1 MRTRTTNTSEL
12 SLLLTS
18 HTISLIQRN
27 LASSSPLPDHYSG
40 SRPKRSEVC
49 HQSIKSIIMPSYTS
63 VHLAERPVDAVV
75 AGKTFTPKQQE
86 VPSASSLKDGEVL
99 FQTLYLSLDPAMRGW
114 LNPTRSYIPPVEIG
128 AVMRGSGIGL
138 IVASKSK
145 KFPVGTYATGMCGW
159 SEYSVLNE
167 KHVESLDLPE
177 GAVPTDA
184 LGVLGMTGLTAYFG
198 LLEIGQVKAG
208 DFVVV
213 SGAAGA
219 TGSVVGQ
226 IAKLKGAKVLGLAG
240 EDSKVSWL
248 KEELGFDEALNYK
261 DPEFAKKFRAATK
274 GLIDVYFDNVGGE
287 ILDLALSRAKPF
299 ARFVMCG
306 AISEYNK
313 KKPQGPKVCQTSQIV
328 VMRPANR
335 AQNYMM
341 IISMRIRMQGF
352 VVFDFADKYAEARKQ
367 LAQWLSEGKLKR
379 KETIIQGGINK
390 AEDALVGLFEGK
402 NTGKPV
408 QSRLKSEVTNNCRQN
423 HGAGRRS

>member
-1 MRTRTTNTSEL
+1 
-12 SLLLTS
+12 
-18 HTISLIQRN
+18 
-27 LASSSPLPDHYSG
+27 
-40 SRPKRSEVC
+40 
-49 HQSIKSIIMPSYTS
+49 MPSYTS
-63 VHLAERPVDAVV
+63 IHLAERPQDAVV

-261 DPEFAKKFRAATK
+261 DPDFAKKFRAATK

-313 KKPQGPKVCQTSQIV
+313 KKPQGPKVC
-328 VMRPANR
+328 
-335 AQNYMM
+335 YMPM
-341 IISMRIRMQGF
+341 FI
-352 VVFDFADKYAEARKQ
+352 
-367 LAQWLSEGKLKR
+367 L
-379 KETIIQGGINK
+379 
-390 AEDALVGLFEGK
+390 
-402 NTGKPV
+402 
-408 QSRLKSEVTNNCRQN
+408 
-423 HGAGRRS
+423 